1 MLVTAIGLGISLV
14 LGLALAVVMD
24 ESDLVRKMIYHSVV
38 VSQTIPITAIAP
50 LFVLWFGY
58 GIWSKVLVTVLITF
72 FPITITVYDGL
83 RSAKTEMAEL
93 LETYGATKKDIFL
106 KIKVPCALPYFFS
119 AVKMAV
125 PMSIIGAA
133 IGEWLGAKSGLG
145 YFSRRMM
152 TQLDGAGVFAPIV
165 LLSAAAILAVAVVN
179 LLEKRFVR
187 WRGESPET
195 CGAGPAG
202 ITWIQFIKKGRL
214 MMKQKLA
221 LLLTALLLLTGCSSG
236 GSGDTADGQDDGE
249 LETIDVVLDWYPNA
263 VHAFLYE
270 AEEKGY
276 FAEEGLQVNILF
288 PSNASDPLTMTAAGR
303 ADIGFYYQED
313 TIIAKANE
321 DVPVKVLG
329 AVVQQPIS
337 IVCALAEKNIKTP
350 EDLIGKTIGYSGT
363 RFGEVAVGQMLE
375 TVGATLD
382 DVELIDV
389 GFDLMSAMTTGNVD
403 ATFGCFINHE
413 VPALEEEGFAVDYME
428 VMDYGVPNYY
438 ALMLV
443 TGEDQLEANR
453 DKYTRFLR
461 ACQKGFADMQADP
474 EEALGLLLANQD
486 EENFPLTES
495 VERRSFDVLLPIME
509 TADAPFLSQDVS
521 VWQENIDWLQKVG
534 MIDAAF
540 DPAEVMVDL
549 LAE

>member
-1 MLVTAIGLGISLV
+1 
-14 LGLALAVVMD
+14 
-24 ESDLVRKMIYHSVV
+24 
-38 VSQTIPITAIAP
+38 
-50 LFVLWFGY
+50 
-58 GIWSKVLVTVLITF
+58 
-72 FPITITVYDGL
+72 
-83 RSAKTEMAEL
+83 
-93 LETYGATKKDIFL
+93 
-106 KIKVPCALPYFFS
+106 
-119 AVKMAV
+119 
-125 PMSIIGAA
+125 
-133 IGEWLGAKSGLG
+133 
-145 YFSRRMM
+145 
-152 TQLDGAGVFAPIV
+152 
-165 LLSAAAILAVAVVN
+165 
-179 LLEKRFVR
+179 
-187 WRGESPET
+187 
-195 CGAGPAG
+195 
-202 ITWIQFIKKGRL
+202 
-214 MMKQKLA
+214 MMKRKLA
-221 LLLTALLLLTGCSSG
+221 LLLAAMLLLTGCSSG
-236 GSGDTADGQDDGE
+236 GSEDTDAQDNGDTGE

-276 FAEEGLQVNILF
+276 FADEGLQVNILF
-288 PSNASDPLTMTAAGR
+288 PSNTSDPLTMTAAGR

-337 IVCALAEKNIKTP
+337 VVCALSDQNIKTP

-363 RFGEVAVGQMLE
+363 RFGEVAVGQMLQS
-375 TVGATLD
+375 VGATLD
-382 DVELIDV
+382 DVEMIDV
-389 GFDLMSAMTTGNVD
+389 GFDLMSAKTTGNVD
-403 ATFGCFINHE
+403 ATYGCFINHE
-413 VPALEEEGFAVDYME
+413 IPALEEEGFTVDYME

-474 EEALGLLLANQD
+474 EEALQLLLENQD

-495 VERRSFDVLLPIME
+495 VERRSFDVLLPMME
-509 TADAPFLSQDVS
+509 TADAAFLSQDAS
-521 VWQENIDWLQKVG
+521 VWQENMDWLKEVG
-534 MIDAAF
+534 MIETTF